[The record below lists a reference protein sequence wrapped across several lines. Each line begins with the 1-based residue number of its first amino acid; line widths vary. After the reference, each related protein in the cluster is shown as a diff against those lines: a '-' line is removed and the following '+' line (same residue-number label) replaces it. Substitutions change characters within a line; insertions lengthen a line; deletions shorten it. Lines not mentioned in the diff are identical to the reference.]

1 MLEFQVNS
9 VVHNE
14 NEMGGSTEQLAR
26 LIKEDK
32 KMYAAFAL
40 AYRGEVEPVSPFTIA
55 NAIASYMRSL
65 QSLNSRFDQYM
76 RKEPVPFS
84 APEKNGFN
92 LFMGKAKCG
101 TCHFMPLFN
110 GLVPP
115 NFNETES
122 EVLGV
127 PASLK
132 KPYQLDA
139 DSGKYYFTKSL
150 VHLYAFKTPTLRN
163 IALTAPYMHNGV
175 YKTLEEVIDFYNNGG
190 GKGLGIA
197 PSNQSHPFNRLDLS
211 KKEKKEIISFLITLT
226 DTASYKIFN

>member
-1 MLEFQVNS
+1 MLEFQVNN

-14 NEMGGSTEQLAR
+14 SEMGGSTEHLAT

-32 KMYAAFAL
+32 NMYAAFAL
-40 AYRGEVEPVSPFTIA
+40 AYPGEKEPASPYTIA
-55 NAIASYMRSL
+55 NAISSYLRSL

-76 RKEPVPFS
+76 RNEPVEFS
-84 APEKNGFN
+84 SQEKNGFN

-132 KPYQLDA
+132 KPYQLDT
-139 DSGKYYFTKSL
+139 DSGKYYFTKSA

-163 IALTAPYMHNGV
+163 IVLTAPYMHNGV
-175 YKTLEEVIDFYNNGG
+175 YNTLEEVIDFYNNGG
-190 GKGLGIA
+190 GKGLGIV
-197 PSNQSHPFNRLDLS
+197 PPNQTLPFDKLS
-211 KKEKKEIISFLITLT
+211 LTKKERRKLSVSFIHLQIPAVT
-226 DTASYKIFN
+226 KF